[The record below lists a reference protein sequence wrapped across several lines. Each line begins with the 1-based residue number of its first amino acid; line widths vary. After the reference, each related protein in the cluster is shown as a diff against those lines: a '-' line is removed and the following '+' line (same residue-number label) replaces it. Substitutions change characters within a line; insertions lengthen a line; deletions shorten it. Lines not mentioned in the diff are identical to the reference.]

1 MEHPVGTVEEIR
13 GEGRRLVEVAGRP
26 VAVLAVGERFFAV
39 HDRCPHRGASLCEG
53 TVGGTFIASAPQ
65 EFVYGR
71 HDRVLRCPWH
81 GWEFDLDTGRSLMTP
96 TRVGIRTYPVSV
108 RDGTVMVHA

>member
-1 MEHPVGTVEEIR
+1 
-13 GEGRRLVEVAGRP
+13 
-26 VAVLAVGERFFAV
+26 
-39 HDRCPHRGASLCEG
+39 
-53 TVGGTFIASAPQ
+53 
-65 EFVYGR
+65 
-71 HDRVLRCPWH
+71 VLRCPWH